1 MSQLFLKNVKYILSA
16 PSKEFWIAD
25 DRKEICIVGR
35 SNVGKSTF
43 INKICNN
50 NSMAKVSG
58 TPGYTKYL
66 NFFDVNKSFYLVDT
80 PGYGY
85 AKASWSRDAS
95 FANMMHEYIYQRPNL
110 IAVIMIVDA
119 KIGLTDDDILL
130 LNMVHDAKRPVQIIA
145 SKTDKTNQSLRIA
158 FQRKAASVLTEDEM
172 KNLIFYSSLD
182 ARSVDK
188 VVERVLNIYN
198 NK

>member
-1 MSQLFLKNVKYILSA
+1 MFLKNVKYILSA

-66 NFFDVNKSFYLVDT
+66 NFFDVNKTFYLVDT

-85 AKASWSRDAS
+85 AKASWTRDES
-95 FANMMHEYIYQRPNL
+95 FAKMMQEYIYDRPNL
-110 IAVIMIVDA
+110 KCVIMIVDA
-119 KIGLTDDDILL
+119 KVGLTSDDILL
-130 LNMVHDAKRPVQIIA
+130 LDMVHDANRNVQIIA
-145 SKTDKTNQSLRIA
+145 SKTDKTNQSLRSA
-158 FQRKAASVLTEDEM
+158 FLKKAKESLNEQDF
-172 KNLIFYSSLD
+172 KDLIFYSSLD
-182 ARSVDK
+182 SRSVDK

-198 NK
+198 S

>member
-1 MSQLFLKNVKYILSA
+1 MFLKNVKYILSA
-16 PSKEFWIAD
+16 PSKEYWIAD

-66 NFFDVNKSFYLVDT
+66 NFFDVNKTFYLVDT

-85 AKASWSRDAS
+85 AKASWTRDES
-95 FANMMHEYIYQRPNL
+95 FAKMMQEYIYDRPNL
-110 IAVIMIVDA
+110 KCVIMIVDA
-119 KIGLTDDDILL
+119 KVGLTSDDILL
-130 LNMVHDAKRPVQIIA
+130 LDMVHDANRNVQIIA
-145 SKTDKTNQSLRIA
+145 SKTDKTNQSLRSA
-158 FQRKAASVLTEDEM
+158 FLKKAKESLNEQELKD
-172 KNLIFYSSLD
+172 LIFYSSLD
-182 ARSVDK
+182 SRSVDK

-198 NK
+198 S

>member
-1 MSQLFLKNVKYILSA
+1 MNHMFLKNVKYILSA
-16 PSKEFWIAD
+16 PSKKYWISE

-66 NFFDVNKSFYLVDT
+66 NFFDVNDLFYLVDT

-85 AKASWSRDAS
+85 AKASWTRDKS
-95 FANMMHEYIYQRPNL
+95 FANMMHEYMYDRSNL
-110 IAVIMIVDA
+110 ICVIMIVDA
-119 KIGLTDDDILL
+119 KVGFTEDDCLL
-130 LNMVHDAKRPVQIIA
+130 LDMARDANRKVQIIA
-145 SKTDKTNQSLRIA
+145 SKTDKTNQSLRHA
-158 FQRKAASVLTEDEM
+158 FNKKAKEILSEEEFNSMIL
-172 KNLIFYSSLD
+172 YSSLD
-182 ARSVDK
+182 SRSIDK
-188 VVERVLNIYN
+188 VVEQVINLYN
-198 NK
+198 K

>member
-1 MSQLFLKNVKYILSA
+1 MFLKNVKYILSA

-66 NFFDVNKSFYLVDT
+66 NFFDVNKTFYLVDT

-85 AKASWSRDAS
+85 AKASWTRDES
-95 FANMMHEYIYQRPNL
+95 FAKMMQEYIYDRPNL
-110 IAVIMIVDA
+110 KCVIMIVDA
-119 KIGLTDDDILL
+119 KVGLTSDDILL
-130 LNMVHDAKRPVQIIA
+130 LDMVHDANRNVQIIA
-145 SKTDKTNQSLRIA
+145 SKTDKTNQSLRSA
-158 FQRKAASVLTEDEM
+158 FLKKAKEVLNEQELKD
-172 KNLIFYSSLD
+172 LIFYSSLD

-198 NK
+198 S

>member
-1 MSQLFLKNVKYILSA
+1 MFLKNVKYILSA

-66 NFFDVNKSFYLVDT
+66 NFFDVNKTFYLVDT

-85 AKASWSRDAS
+85 AKASWTRDES
-95 FANMMHEYIYQRPNL
+95 FARMMQEYIYDRPNL
-110 IAVIMIVDA
+110 KCIIMIVDA
-119 KIGLTDDDILL
+119 KVGLTSDDILL
-130 LNMVHDAKRPVQIIA
+130 LNMVHDANRNVQIIA
-145 SKTDKTNQSLRIA
+145 SKTDKTNQSLRSA
-158 FQRKAASVLTEDEM
+158 FLKKAKESLNEQELKD
-172 KNLIFYSSLD
+172 LIFYSSLD
-182 ARSVDK
+182 SRSVDK

-198 NK
+198 S

>member
-1 MSQLFLKNVKYILSA
+1 MFLKNVKYILSA
-16 PSKEFWIAD
+16 PSKEYWIAD

-66 NFFDVNKSFYLVDT
+66 NFFDVNKTFYLVDT

-85 AKASWSRDAS
+85 AKASWTRDES
-95 FANMMHEYIYQRPNL
+95 FAKMMQEYIYDRPNL
-110 IAVIMIVDA
+110 KCVIMIVDA
-119 KIGLTDDDILL
+119 KVGLTSDDILL
-130 LNMVHDAKRPVQIIA
+130 LDMVHDANRNVQIIA
-145 SKTDKTNQSLRIA
+145 SKTDKTNQSLRSA
-158 FQRKAASVLTEDEM
+158 FLKKAKESLNEQELKD
-172 KNLIFYSSLD
+172 LIFYSSLD
-182 ARSVDK
+182 PRSVDK

-198 NK
+198 S